1 MDINTQ
7 ILDAVLRKYAKSDK
21 ELYSSVENMSEE
33 EFKEK
38 LKELNLSDFT
48 KRDFFFWELQLVVE
62 KCVFEQGGSD
72 DNERLGEMVVKSWNE
87 ANELKINQSLALSFI
102 YSVNLKFLNN
112 RKAFISICDGDFQ
125 SYKTFN
131 NKPRLFNDLLVRFLT
146 CVSGKQQYNL
156 VLPTIEQI
164 MPSLFEGISKSDYR
178 ESVTRVGF
186 QHRKGLNFGKM
197 NAYRKIVGVHNLV
210 YAEGMKSIL
219 LDALNEIEES
229 EVLSMLKHRLNSVV
243 EIENQND
250 SDEDFGVD
258 DLLDKHAPEVN
269 VPNSFAPKKEGDS
282 ANEVVEAVE
291 SVAVKESTP
300 LTDEIEEQAEPLIDE
315 SVVVGGI
322 VEVDTKEEPPVQEG
336 ESKEEPENEI
346 VTALEN
352 ALSAVQAAIVK
363 VSELPN
369 TQSFAAQESN
379 QRQLKIAEEEID
391 RLKLALQ
398 QEKEKVELTEEKA
411 FAKVLNAIGGESSNY
426 LLSDLF
432 EESQGKAPSNPNI
445 SAGRLINFFSSLSLA
460 IGLEEHSNNYE
471 LGGVFTVH
479 KDKLIKNYRI
489 DGPVVSQNDSIQVK
503 LLKYGWTINGKVVV
517 QPLVTEV
524 KEEV

>member
-7 ILDAVLRKYAKSDK
+7 ILDAVLQKYAKSNK

-62 KCVFEQGGSD
+62 KCVFEHGGSD
-72 DNERLGEMVVKSWNE
+72 DNERLGEMVVKAWNE
-87 ANELKINQSLALSFI
+87 ANKLKINQSLALRFI
-102 YSVNLKFLNN
+102 YSINLKFLNN

-125 SYKTFN
+125 SYKTFS

-146 CVSGKQQYNL
+146 CVSGEQQFNL
-156 VLPTIEQI
+156 VLPTIEQV

-186 QHRKGLNFGKM
+186 RQRKGLNFGKM

-269 VPNSFAPKKEGDS
+269 APNSIAPKKEEDF
-282 ANEVVEAVE
+282 ANEVVE
-291 SVAVKESTP
+291 SVVVKESTL
-300 LTDEIEEQAEPLIDE
+300 LTAGIEEQAEPLIDE

-322 VEVDTKEEPPVQEG
+322 VEVDTKEEPPVQEE

-363 VSELPN
+363 VSVLPN

-398 QEKEKVELTEEKA
+398 QEKEKVELAEEKA
-411 FAKVLNAIGGESSNY
+411 FTKVLNAIGGESSNY

-471 LGGVFTVH
+471 LGDVFTVH

>member
-1 MDINTQ
+1 M
-7 ILDAVLRKYAKSDK
+7 
-21 ELYSSVENMSEE
+21 
-33 EFKEK
+33 
-38 LKELNLSDFT
+38 
-48 KRDFFFWELQLVVE
+48 
-62 KCVFEQGGSD
+62 FEQGGSD

-102 YSVNLKFLNN
+102 YSINLKFLNN

-269 VPNSFAPKKEGDS
+269 VPNSFAPKKKDS
-282 ANEVVEAVE
+282 ANEVVETVE
-291 SVAVKESTP
+291 SVAVKEST
-300 LTDEIEEQAEPLIDE
+300 L
-315 SVVVGGI
+315 
-322 VEVDTKEEPPVQEG
+322 
-336 ESKEEPENEI
+336 
-346 VTALEN
+346 
-352 ALSAVQAAIVK
+352 
-363 VSELPN
+363 
-369 TQSFAAQESN
+369 
-379 QRQLKIAEEEID
+379 
-391 RLKLALQ
+391 
-398 QEKEKVELTEEKA
+398 
-411 FAKVLNAIGGESSNY
+411 
-426 LLSDLF
+426 
-432 EESQGKAPSNPNI
+432 
-445 SAGRLINFFSSLSLA
+445 
-460 IGLEEHSNNYE
+460 
-471 LGGVFTVH
+471 
-479 KDKLIKNYRI
+479 
-489 DGPVVSQNDSIQVK
+489 
-503 LLKYGWTINGKVVV
+503 
-517 QPLVTEV
+517 
-524 KEEV
+524 

>member
-1 MDINTQ
+1 M
-7 ILDAVLRKYAKSDK
+7 
-21 ELYSSVENMSEE
+21 
-33 EFKEK
+33 
-38 LKELNLSDFT
+38 
-48 KRDFFFWELQLVVE
+48 
-62 KCVFEQGGSD
+62 
-72 DNERLGEMVVKSWNE
+72 
-87 ANELKINQSLALSFI
+87 
-102 YSVNLKFLNN
+102 
-112 RKAFISICDGDFQ
+112 
-125 SYKTFN
+125 
-131 NKPRLFNDLLVRFLT
+131 
-146 CVSGKQQYNL
+146 
-156 VLPTIEQI
+156 
-164 MPSLFEGISKSDYR
+164 
-178 ESVTRVGF
+178 
-186 QHRKGLNFGKM
+186 
-197 NAYRKIVGVHNLV
+197 
-210 YAEGMKSIL
+210 
-219 LDALNEIEES
+219 
-229 EVLSMLKHRLNSVV
+229 
-243 EIENQND
+243 
-250 SDEDFGVD
+250 
-258 DLLDKHAPEVN
+258 
-269 VPNSFAPKKEGDS
+269 
-282 ANEVVEAVE
+282 
-291 SVAVKESTP
+291 
-300 LTDEIEEQAEPLIDE
+300 
-315 SVVVGGI
+315 GGI

-398 QEKEKVELTEEKA
+398 QEKEKVELAEEKA

-432 EESQGKAPSNPNI
+432 EESQGKAPGNPNI

-503 LLKYGWTINGKVVV
+503 LLKYGWTINSKVVV